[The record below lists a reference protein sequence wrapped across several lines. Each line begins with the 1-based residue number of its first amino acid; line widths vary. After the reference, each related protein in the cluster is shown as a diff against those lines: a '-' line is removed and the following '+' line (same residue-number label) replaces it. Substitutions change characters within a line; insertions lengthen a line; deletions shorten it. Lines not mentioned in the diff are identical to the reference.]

1 MNEPNPLGSVAE
13 TFFPAATYLALAPLP
28 VPPVWNNSLG
38 PRVTLFADGLAF
50 QCFGTAEIPFGEIAS
65 VDHSGGLGHRIRIR
79 RAGQRLRYVA
89 WFFSRRKAVSFL
101 AALRD
106 AGLPLTERALRVLV

>member
-1 MNEPNPLGSVAE
+1 MNSPHPPPSAGE

-38 PRVTLFADGLAF
+38 PRVTVFADGLAF
-50 QCFGTAEIPFGEIAS
+50 QCFGTAAIPFAEIAS
-65 VDHSGGLGHRIRIR
+65 VQCGLGLGHRVHIR
-79 RAGQRLRYVA
+79 RQGKRLRYVA

-101 AALRD
+101 TALRD
-106 AGLPLTERALRVLV
+106 AGLPLTERALRLLA

>member
-1 MNEPNPLGSVAE
+1 VSDHPDPIAA

-38 PRVTLFADGLAF
+38 PRIVVAADRLSF
-50 QCFGTAEIPFGEIAS
+50 QCFGKAEIPFAEIVS
-65 VDHSGGLGHRIRIR
+65 VDHIGRLGHSIRIR
-79 RAGQRLRYVA
+79 RRGRRVRYVA
-89 WFFSRRKAVSFL
+89 WFLSGKKALPFL

-106 AGLPLTERALRVLV
+106 AGLPLTPRALAALT